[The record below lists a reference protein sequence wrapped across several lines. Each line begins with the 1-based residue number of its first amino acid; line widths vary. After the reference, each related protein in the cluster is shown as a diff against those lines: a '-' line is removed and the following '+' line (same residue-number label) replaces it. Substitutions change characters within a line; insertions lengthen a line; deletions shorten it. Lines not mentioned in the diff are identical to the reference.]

1 MQLIILFYIHNNYN
15 NCVFI
20 LENTLRKKWK
30 YLRDQFAVE
39 LGKLP
44 ESLSGEITAKSKWP
58 YFDLLIFLRKIVKVR
73 QTRRL
78 THVVD
83 SIFEE
88 DVKECV
94 PLSSMIKEDKT
105 HSFCFEE
112 VNIDQ
117 IGNEEDGEIESKMKL
132 KRHHSQPSCTT
143 SFKKRCPQL
152 INSKKDVFLDESK
165 NKEKEFDDDELFF
178 QSLLPH
184 VRKISVS
191 KKMKFRIR
199 IQELVDE
206 FVYQEHASSFS
217 SVPSS
222 NPYSTLSSFHN
233 T

>member
-1 MQLIILFYIHNNYN
+1 MRF
-15 NCVFI
+15 F
-20 LENTLRKKWK
+20 LENALRKKWK

-44 ESLSGEITAKSKWP
+44 ESNSGEITAKSKWP

-78 THVVD
+78 NHVVEG
-83 SIFEE
+83 IFE
-88 DVKECV
+88 DVKECQ

-105 HSFCFEE
+105 LDNFCFEE
-112 VNIDQ
+112 VNINQ
-117 IGNEEDGEIESKMKL
+117 IDNEDGDIESKMNA
-132 KRHHSQPSCTT
+132 KRHNLQSSCTK
-143 SFKKRCPQL
+143 SFKKRCPES
-152 INSKKDVFLDESK
+152 INSKNDVFLK
-165 NKEKEFDDDELFF
+165 NLHMIQNKEKEFDDDELFF

-206 FVYQEHASSFS
+206 FVYQEHAPSFS
-217 SVPSS
+217 SVPPS